1 MQHAFGKL
9 MRGFAVAPMRLNSS
23 MMIRRKVV
31 WPWLSD
37 MRNRA
42 YWNP

>member
-9 MRGFAVAPMRLNSS
+9 MRGFAVAPMRLNAS

-31 WPWLSD
+31 CIWLSD
-37 MRNRA
+37 MRNRVC
-42 YWNP
+42 WNP